1 MNLANSKF
9 AFVQGNR
16 PVDDKRLEKAIRA
29 AGRVLIPIYGVYY
42 GDIKE
47 SKIEVFDAL
56 TGELL
61 NTPSDD
67 CFVVLDGQHRT
78 KTSLLIFKQ
87 EQEHL
92 SNVDEPDASV
102 TVFTETIPAT
112 VLESNDIEG
121 NLQEMIMNI
130 NTTSKSWTSK
140 DFVHSAHV
148 LKKDDNIV
156 SLIYWLINLGF
167 SLSNI
172 SRILFFDHKALNNQ
186 ILADYVDGNGGLP
199 ECNIKA
205 KLELLRMLLG
215 KGFRMIFLRK
225 RYLYEAIIKKNN
237 AQKYNEFVSAL
248 KQLDEDT
255 VNKIECMTAIECDN
269 GDIIKLVENFAK
281 RSNCHHD
288 AACVTF
294 DMSEERFHDNV
305 EFVHLK
311 YEENMNSRKK
321 AENSTGSKS
330 KGAKATKQVKNVNCT
345 LEDVV

>member
-1 MNLANSKF
+1 MRTEIMNLANSKF

-47 SKIEVFDAL
+47 SGIEVFDAL

-78 KTSLLIFKQ
+78 KTSLLTFK
-87 EQEHL
+87 HL

-112 VLESNDIEG
+112 VLESKDIEG

-140 DFVHSAHV
+140 DFAHSAHV
-148 LKKDDNIV
+148 LKKDDKIV

-172 SRILFFDHKALNNQ
+172 SRILFFDFLN
-186 ILADYVDGNGGLP
+186 ISSP
-199 ECNIKA
+199 IK
-205 KLELLRMLLG
+205 
-215 KGFRMIFLRK
+215 F
-225 RYLYEAIIKKNN
+225 
-237 AQKYNEFVSAL
+237 
-248 KQLDEDT
+248 
-255 VNKIECMTAIECDN
+255 
-269 GDIIKLVENFAK
+269 
-281 RSNCHHD
+281 
-288 AACVTF
+288 
-294 DMSEERFHDNV
+294 
-305 EFVHLK
+305 
-311 YEENMNSRKK
+311 
-321 AENSTGSKS
+321 
-330 KGAKATKQVKNVNCT
+330 
-345 LEDVV
+345 